1 MAPSSLSGSAY
12 GRDNAPPPARTP
24 SLYGGAHTPRLTPRM
39 TPVISGADEIAC
51 STYDAYIGVHDA
63 VQTLEERTQMAL
75 NAMEAIE
82 EAINISVDGTQ
93 ANRSVPGTPG
103 QHSTG
108 ASGRAVRDHS
118 NTSPVS
124 SLPSSTWPTNS
135 RPADLSGPGGAQG
148 ESLKGIDKVSI
159 GTPIPTPGVTP
170 PRVQSPPHTPIPSN
184 NGMAGV
190 VAAVTRTNNSAGASA
205 SDSHSGA
212 GAAAPASSASSS
224 YAAAPAGGVRNANF
238 DAKDAD
244 PSARAGVPVAEVH
257 PPSSSTVRMM
267 FAGDHQNHDAEAG
280 SEERRP
286 GQAKY
291 REQSVASAFSE
302 AESIAACH
310 LQGY

>member
-1 MAPSSLSGSAY
+1 V
-12 GRDNAPPPARTP
+12 PPPARTP
-24 SLYGGAHTPRLTPRM
+24 SLYGGTGAHTPRLTPRM

-82 EAINISVDGTQ
+82 EAISISVDGTQ

-108 ASGRAVRDHS
+108 ASGRAARDHS

-135 RPADLSGPGGAQG
+135 RPADLSGSRGAQG
-148 ESLKGIDKVSI
+148 ESFKGIDKVSV

-170 PRVQSPPHTPIPSN
+170 PRAKSPPHTPIPN
-184 NGMAGV
+184 NHGMAGV
-190 VAAVTRTNNSAGASA
+190 VAAVTRTNKPAGASA
-205 SDSHSGA
+205 SDGHVGA
-212 GAAAPASSASSS
+212 GAAAPASSSASSS
-224 YAAAPAGGVRNANF
+224 CAAASAGGIHNAAF
-238 DAKDAD
+238 GAKDAD
-244 PSARAGVPVAEVH
+244 PGASAGVPVAEVH
-257 PPSSSTVRMM
+257 PPPVATVRMM
-267 FAGDHQNHDAEAG
+267 FAGDQQNHDADAG